1 VEDDGQVL
9 LCVEISDL
17 LAATEVSLTVS
28 LEAVSLGKAGMKNE
42 LLSMLCA
49 TLLTKLGLKNRLR
62 PAQNVLFVIE
72 KYMKKLPSFMEVVF
86 FLQRSNGC
94 YV

>member
-1 VEDDGQVL
+1 MEDDGQVL

-28 LEAVSLGKAGMKNE
+28 LEAVSLGKAGRKNE

-49 TLLTKLGLKNRLR
+49 TLLTKLGLKYRLR
-62 PAQNVLFVIE
+62 PAQSVLFVI
-72 KYMKKLPSFMEVVF
+72 LEVVF